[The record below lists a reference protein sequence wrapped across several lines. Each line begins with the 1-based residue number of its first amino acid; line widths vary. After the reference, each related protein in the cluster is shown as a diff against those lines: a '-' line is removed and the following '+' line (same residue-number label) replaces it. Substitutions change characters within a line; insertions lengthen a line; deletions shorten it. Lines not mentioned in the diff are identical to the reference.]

1 MKAITLHAPHG
12 RELTPSERQQILRR
26 LKHGPSLDR
35 QALADYAVKV
45 KDQVVKKRENA
56 QA

>member
-1 MKAITLHAPHG
+1 MKIETLHASHG
-12 RELTPSERQQILRR
+12 RELTPSERQIILRR

-45 KDQVVKKRENA
+45 KDQVVKKRK
-56 QA
+56 QVDQ